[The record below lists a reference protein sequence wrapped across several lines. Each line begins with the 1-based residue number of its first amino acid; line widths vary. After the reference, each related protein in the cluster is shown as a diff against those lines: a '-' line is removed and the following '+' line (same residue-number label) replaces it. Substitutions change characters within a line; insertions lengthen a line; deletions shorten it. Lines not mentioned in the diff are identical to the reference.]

1 MKKSIE
7 EINQKISEGCAR
19 VVTAEEM
26 PNIVKELGLED
37 ATKEIDVVT
46 TGTFGAMCSSGAF
59 LNFGHSD
66 PPIKMQRIFLNDVEA
81 FAGIAAVDAYIGA
94 TQQARGPKLEY
105 GGGHVIEDLVG
116 GKEIELKAESY
127 GTDCYPLKS
136 LETEITI
143 DDLNQATMI
152 NPRNGYQKYNAA
164 TNSSDRIYYTYMGPL
179 FPNFENISYSGS
191 GILSPLSNDPEYR
204 TIGIGTRIFLGGAKG
219 YVIGEGTQHD
229 PENGFGTLMVR
240 GDLKEMNTNFIRGA
254 KIYKYGISLYV
265 GLGIPIPILD
275 ENMAKATAIEDKDIV
290 TNLVDYG
297 IQRRDRPKLRKISY
311 EELKSGCVDL
321 DGKEVKTFPM
331 SSYFKAKEVAEK
343 LKKDI
348 IQGSFKL
355 SLPVEPLPRYGEVK
369 PMYQKKV
376 NPMVKDLMSKKVVFV
391 REDIQIEEAAKVLIK
406 NGIDHLP
413 VVSESGRLVGIITS
427 WDIAKSVAKGSSH
440 KKVSDIMSKNVV
452 CIGPDDLV
460 DIAARRLEQYN
471 ISAMPVVNPNKEI
484 VGMISS
490 SDLSKLVRS

>member
-7 EINQKISEGCAR
+7 EINQKITEGSAR

-26 PNIVKELGLED
+26 PNIVKELGLD
-37 ATKEIDVVT
+37 AATKEVDVVT

-66 PPIKMQRIFLNDVEA
+66 PPIKMQRVFLNDVEA
-81 FAGIAAVDAYIGA
+81 FTGIAAVDAYIGA

-105 GGGHVIEDLVG
+105 GGGHVIEDLIS
-116 GKEIELKAESY
+116 GKEIELRAESY

-143 DDLNQATMI
+143 DDLNQAIMI
-152 NPRNGYQKYNAA
+152 NPRNSYQKYNAA
-164 TNSSDRIYYTYMGPL
+164 TNSSDRVFYTYMGPL
-179 FPNFENISYSGS
+179 FPNFENIAYSGS

-204 TIGIGTRIFLGGAKG
+204 TIGIGTRIFLGGTKG

-240 GDLKEMNTNFIRGA
+240 GNLKEMNTNFIRGA

-275 ENMAKATAIEDKDIV
+275 EDMARATAIEDKDIV

-297 IQRRDRPKLRKISY
+297 IQRRDRPKLRKITY

-321 DGKEVKTFPM
+321 NGKEVKTFPM
-331 SSYFKAKEVAEK
+331 SSYFKAKEVAEN
-343 LKKDI
+343 LKKEI
-348 IQGSFKL
+348 MNGVFKL
-355 SLPVEPLPRYGEVK
+355 SLPAESLPTSGKIK
-369 PMYQKKV
+369 PMYQKKI
-376 NPMVKDLMSKKVVFV
+376 NPMVKDLMSRKVVFV
-391 REDIQIEEAAKVLIK
+391 REDVLIEEAAKVLIK
-406 NGIDHLP
+406 NEIDHLP

-427 WDIAKSVAKGSSH
+427 WDIAKSVAKGTHH

-452 CIGPDDLV
+452 CIGQEDLV
-460 DIAARRLEQYN
+460 DVASRRLEQYN
-471 ISAMPVVNPNKEI
+471 ISAMPVVNPNKEV

>member
-19 VVTAEEM
+19 VVTSDEM
-26 PNIVKELGLED
+26 PNIVKELGLES

-46 TGTFGAMCSSGAF
+46 TGTFGMMCSSGAF

-66 PPIKMQRIFLNDVEA
+66 PPIKMQRVFLNNVEA
-81 FAGIAAVDAYIGA
+81 FTGIAAVDAYIGA
-94 TQQARGPKLEY
+94 AQQARGPTLEY
-105 GGGHVIEDLVG
+105 GGGHVIEDLIG
-116 GKEIELKAESY
+116 KKEIELRAESY

-143 DDLNQATMI
+143 DDLNQAIMV

-164 TNSSDRIYYTYMGPL
+164 TNSSDRVLYTYMGPL

-191 GILSPLSNDPEYR
+191 GLLSPLSNDPEYR
-204 TIGIGTRIFLGGAKG
+204 TIGIGTRIFLAGAKG

-240 GDLKEMNTNFIRGA
+240 GNLKEMNTNFIRAA
-254 KIYKYGISLYV
+254 KIYKYGISLYI

-275 ENMAKATAIEDKDIV
+275 EEMAKATAIEDRDVV

-297 IQRRDRPKLRKISY
+297 IQRRDKPILRRVTY
-311 EELKSGCVDL
+311 EELKSGFVDL
-321 DGKEVKTFPM
+321 NGKEVKTFPM
-331 SSYFKAKEVAEK
+331 SSYLKAKEVAET
-343 LKKDI
+343 LKREILK
-348 IQGSFKL
+348 GSFKL
-355 SLPVEPLPRYGEVK
+355 SLPVESLPKSGKIK

-376 NPMVKDLMSKKVVFV
+376 NPMVKDLMARRVVFIE
-391 REDIQIEEAAKVLIK
+391 EDTSIEEAAKVLVR
-406 NGIDHLP
+406 NGIDHMP
-413 VVSESGRLVGIITS
+413 VVSEAGRLTGIITS
-427 WDIAKSVAKGSSH
+427 WDIAKSVAKGSFY
-440 KKVSDIMSKNVV
+440 KKVKDAMSKNVI

-460 DIAARRLEQYN
+460 DVAARRLEQYN
-471 ISAMPVVNPNKEI
+471 ISAMPVINPNREV

-490 SDLSKLVRS
+490 SDLSKLVRG